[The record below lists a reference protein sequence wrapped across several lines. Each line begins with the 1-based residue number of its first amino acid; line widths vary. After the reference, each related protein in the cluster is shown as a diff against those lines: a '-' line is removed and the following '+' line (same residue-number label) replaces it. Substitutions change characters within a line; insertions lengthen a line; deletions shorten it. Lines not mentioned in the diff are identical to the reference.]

1 MMKKV
6 FSKPE
11 SLTKTPFS
19 YCPGCHK
26 GIFHR
31 LIAEVI
37 DELQIRERTIGV
49 CPVGCMV
56 LAYKF
61 FNIDM
66 PIASHGR
73 APEVAAGI
81 KDVLPDRI
89 VFTLQGDGDLAGIGL
104 LEIID
109 VASRGENITVI
120 FDNNAIYGM
129 TGGQMAP
136 TTLIGQKTTTTSSGR
151 DPKITGYPLRVCE
164 LLATLEGV
172 TYLSR
177 VALITPRHIIEAK
190 KAIKKAFQVQLEGK
204 GFSLVEILSA
214 CPQGWKVSPS
224 SALKKRKEEKTTK
237 EWLEEKMIPYFPL
250 GEFKVSKEGETK

>member
-1 MMKKV
+1 MKLKKL
-6 FSKPE
+6 SSRPE
-11 SLTKTPFS
+11 SLTETPFS
-19 YCPGCHK
+19 YCAGCQK

-31 LIAEVI
+31 LVAEVI
-37 DELQIRERTIGV
+37 DELKIRERTIGI

-66 PIASHGR
+66 LLASHGR
-73 APEVAAGI
+73 APEAAGGI
-81 KDVLPDRI
+81 KDYLPDRT

-109 VASRGENITVI
+109 VANRGENITVI

-136 TTLIGQKTTTTSSGR
+136 TTLLGQKTTTTPLGR
-151 DPKITGYPLRVCE
+151 DSQTTGYPLRVCE

-172 TYLSR
+172 TYLER
-177 VALITPRHIIEAK
+177 VALITPGHIIEAK
-190 KAIKKAFQVQLEGK
+190 KAIRKAFQIQLAGR
-204 GFSLVEILSA
+204 GFSLVEILST
-214 CPQGWKVSPS
+214 CPTNWKLSPKD
-224 SALKKRKEEKTTK
+224 AQ
-237 EWLEEKMIPYFPL
+237 EWLKEKMIPYYPL
-250 GEFKVSKEGETK
+250 GVYKDKPRSEFLTTAGQ